1 MAKRLSEIQK
11 EQITKLF
18 TFGQTIEQLSETFN
32 CTKLTISRNLK
43 KVLGEKEYGEII
55 KKNILSNRTI
65 YKNEKSF
72 SVKNN
77 INKENDENKDTN
89 IKITTEDKSEEIFP
103 ITPFIEIIP
112 LNYDIENSPQKDL
125 SSVPISEVEFPNV
138 VYMIVEKNI
147 ELQTKYLKDYPDWQF
162 LSNDELNKKTI
173 EIYLDLKKAKRFCN
187 KEEKVIKVPNTNVFK
202 IVAPLLLSRGISRIV
217 SSDKLISL

>member
-43 KVLGEKEYGEII
+43 KVLGEKEYDEII
-55 KKNILSNRTI
+55 KNNILSNRTI
-65 YKNEKSF
+65 DKNEKRV

-125 SSVPISEVEFPNV
+125 SSVPISEVKFPNV

-162 LSNDELNKKTI
+162 LSKDELNKKTI

>member
-43 KVLGEKEYGEII
+43 KVLGEKKYDEII
-55 KKNILSNRTI
+55 KNNILSNRTI
-65 YKNEKSF
+65 DKNEKRV

-112 LNYDIENSPQKDL
+112 LNYDIESSPQKDL
-125 SSVPISEVEFPNV
+125 SSVPISEVKFPNV